1 MKLSFKRMF
10 WFSFLAVIALLF
22 LAAFIILNRPAKSLT
37 ESEKQQ
43 ALTKILGRQVVLN
56 EKKVLVGDIL
66 YKGKYISFLY
76 PAAAE
81 INTPQINGIPIESK
95 NLEDFYFSVGENS
108 RIYATITVSQASPV
122 EAGITDDPGVRLRQ
136 SQKDTYKQTE
146 VIADGQHGL
155 SFETGDQVIE
165 KIAFFF
171 INNRIYT
178 FSVSGSDRKNTID
191 LYNKILLSVKFL

>member
-1 MKLSFKRMF
+1 MKLSFKRIF
-10 WFSFLAVIALLF
+10 GLILLVIIIIVF
-22 LAAFIILNRPAKSLT
+22 VAAFIILNRSATPLT
-37 ESEKQQ
+37 EAEKQQ
-43 ALTKILGRQVVLN
+43 ALTKILGRPVVLN
-56 EKKVLVGDIL
+56 EKKVPIGDIL

-95 NLEDFYFSVGENS
+95 NLEDFYFSVGEDP

-122 EAGITDDPGVRLRQ
+122 EASITDDPGVRLRQ
-136 SQKDTYKQTE
+136 SQKDIYKQTE
-146 VIADGQHGL
+146 VTVDGQHGL

-178 FSVSGSDRKNTID
+178 FSVSGSDRKSMTD
-191 LYNKILLSVKFL
+191 LYNKIILSLKFL